1 MPLSKHR
8 RRRGRVQPGS
18 SRTADAS
25 LSLNR
30 PRPKANWWY
39 ISASA
44 IIAFLVIGGFVVGG
58 AQFGARTG
66 DAETF
71 VKGVGEEQ
79 TIMPTRRHINEG
91 TEVDYNTVPP
101 TSGDHYA
108 RWAECGFVEFE
119 LVDER
124 VVHNLEHGNIVIS
137 YNLVDQSKIDQLRE
151 AFDDI
156 GPSRIWGVARPYEG
170 IPEGTIVA
178 AAWGILDTMQ
188 DVDKDRLEKFFD
200 TYAGNLGP
208 ERVPCTESGVM
219 APPSS

>member
-1 MPLSKHR
+1 M
-8 RRRGRVQPGS
+8 
-18 SRTADAS
+18 
-25 LSLNR
+25 
-30 PRPKANWWY
+30 
-39 ISASA
+39 
-44 IIAFLVIGGFVVGG
+44 GG

-66 DAETF
+66 DAETY
-71 VKGVGEEQ
+71 VRGVGEKQ

-91 TEVDYNTVPP
+91 TEVEYNTVPP

-124 VVHNLEHGNIVIS
+124 IVHNLEHGNIVIS
-137 YNLVDQSKIDQLRE
+137 YNLGDQSKIDQLRE
-151 AFDDI
+151 AFNDI
-156 GPSRIWGVARPYEG
+156 GPSRIWGVARPYEA

-178 AAWGILDTMQ
+178 AAWGIIDTMQ
-188 DVDKDRLEKFFD
+188 DVDKERLQKFFD

-208 ERVPCTESGVM
+208 ERVMCTESGVM